1 MWRRD
6 YRASERTRAG
16 MVRIP
21 KLRQGSSFL
30 FWSRGGWRR
39 RPRFGRRSKV
49 KQRFNMANLTA
60 CSAKMPAG
68 SFCRDHLAPDGF
80 YLHGTSNRV
89 GDPIQI
95 QLAALRQLG
104 CSTQ

>member
-1 MWRRD
+1 
-6 YRASERTRAG
+6 
-16 MVRIP
+16 VRIP
-21 KLRQGSSFL
+21 KLRKGSYFL
-30 FWSRGGWRR
+30 FLEPRYSWSRGGWRR
-39 RPRFGRRSKV
+39 SPRSGRRSKV

-89 GDPIQI
+89 GDPIRFSSPRC
-95 QLAALRQLG
+95 ANSG
-104 CSTQ
+104 MTQ